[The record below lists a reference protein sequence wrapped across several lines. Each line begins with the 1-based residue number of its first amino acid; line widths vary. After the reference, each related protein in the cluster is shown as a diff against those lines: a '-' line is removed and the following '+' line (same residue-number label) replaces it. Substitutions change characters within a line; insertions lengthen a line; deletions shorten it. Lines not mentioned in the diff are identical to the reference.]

1 MLNALKYLAG
11 IEQDIELISPTMLHS
26 ILSLKNDYLNMK
38 TPLLDID
45 EVLLTLTIASAQDQN
60 AKKCL
65 EALPLLKD
73 CEIHSTVILSNK
85 DTETLRKLNMNLTCD
100 PKHAAA

>member
-1 MLNALKYLAG
+1 M
-11 IEQDIELISPTMLHS
+11 Q
-26 ILSLKNDYLNMK
+26 
-38 TPLLDID
+38 
-45 EVLLTLTIASAQDQN
+45 
-60 AKKCL
+60 KKCL

>member
-1 MLNALKYLAG
+1 MLNALKYLAS

-85 DTETLRKLNMNLTCD
+85 DTETLRKLKMNLTCD
-100 PKHAAA
+100 PKHASA